1 MFIALYVHQLS
12 TSSIMAVT
20 ADVTSPQKS
29 TIERLPQ
36 PNMKASSKQS
46 ADAMECAPT
55 GSVDGA
61 SGNNDIVPTVSHDMS
76 TAISSDDSVDSK
88 QAGKQKKRKSEES
101 ESSNKS
107 NEEQSSKKN
116 NKKKKAKD
124 PNAPKRN
131 VSAYLHFCSAKRGD
145 VKESQPDLSFGE
157 ITKVV
162 TASWKALS
170 VEERVPWDEKAAAD
184 KKRYEQELAAYKDS
198 EHALNWQARVAEEGK
213 RQSTSVSS
221 SDKSK
226 KKSKKKN
233 KKQQVK
239 KPMSAHMHFS
249 LANRADVKEWQPDL
263 SASEVTSAVAANWKA
278 LSADER
284 SFWEEKAA
292 ADEERYQKELAAQ
305 EDMSEGKMSEI
316 GM

>member
-1 MFIALYVHQLS
+1 
-12 TSSIMAVT
+12 MAVT
-20 ADVTSPQKS
+20 ADVSSPQKS
-29 TIERLPQ
+29 TVERLPH
-36 PNMKASSKQS
+36 PNMEVSKQS

-55 GSVDGA
+55 GSADGA
-61 SGNNDIVPTVSHDMS
+61 SNNNDIVPTVSHDMS

-88 QAGKQKKRKSEES
+88 QKVKPKKRKSEES
-101 ESSNKS
+101 ESSNNS

-116 NKKKKAKD
+116 KKKKKAKD

-131 VSAYLHFCSAKRGD
+131 MSAYLHFCSTKRGD

-170 VEERVPWDEKAAAD
+170 VEERVPWDEKAAVD
-184 KKRYEQELAAYKDS
+184 KKRYEDEMAAYKDS
-198 EHALNWQARVAEEGK
+198 EQALDWQARMTEEVK
-213 RQSTSVSS
+213 EKITK
-221 SDKSK
+221 KSEAKEKNK
-226 KKSKKKN
+226 KKSKKKS
-233 KKQQVK
+233 VK

-249 LANRADVKEWQPDL
+249 LANRADVNEGQPDL
-263 SASEVTSAVAANWKA
+263 SASEVTSTVATNWKA

-305 EDMSEGKMSEI
+305 DMLEG
-316 GM
+316 

>member
-1 MFIALYVHQLS
+1 
-12 TSSIMAVT
+12 MAVT
-20 ADVTSPQKS
+20 ADVSSPQKS
-29 TIERLPQ
+29 TVERLPH
-36 PNMKASSKQS
+36 PNMKASKQS
-46 ADAMECAPT
+46 ADAMECAST
-55 GSVDGA
+55 GSGDGA
-61 SGNNDIVPTVSHDMS
+61 SDNDIVPTVSHDMS

-88 QAGKQKKRKSEES
+88 QQAKPKKRKSEES
-101 ESSNKS
+101 ESSNNS
-107 NEEQSSKKN
+107 NEEESGKKS
-116 NKKKKAKD
+116 KKKKKKVKD

-131 VSAYLHFCSAKRGD
+131 VSAYLHYSSAKRGD

-170 VEERVPWDEKAAAD
+170 VEERVPWDEKAAVD
-184 KKRYEQELAAYKDS
+184 KKRYEDEVAAYKDS
-198 EHALNWQARVAEEGK
+198 EQALDWQALMAEEGK
-213 RQSTSVSS
+213 RQSASVSN
-221 SDKSK
+221 SDKNVKAKSKAKSK
-226 KKSKKKN
+226 KKS

-249 LANRADVKEWQPDL
+249 LANRADVKERQPDL
-263 SASEVTSAVAANWKA
+263 SASEVTSTVATNWKA

-305 EDMSEGKMSEI
+305 DMLEG
-316 GM
+316 

>member
-1 MFIALYVHQLS
+1 
-12 TSSIMAVT
+12 MAVT
-20 ADVTSPQKS
+20 ADVSSPQKS
-29 TIERLPQ
+29 TVESLPH
-36 PNMKASSKQS
+36 PNMKASKQS

-55 GSVDGA
+55 GAADGA
-61 SGNNDIVPTVSHDMS
+61 SNNDIVATVSHDMS
-76 TAISSDDSVDSK
+76 TAVSSDDSVDSK
-88 QAGKQKKRKSEES
+88 QKAKPKKRKSEES
-101 ESSNKS
+101 ESSN
-107 NEEQSSKKN
+107 NDNQEQSSKKSK
-116 NKKKKAKD
+116 KKKKAKD

-131 VSAYLHFCSAKRGD
+131 VSAYLHFSSAKRGD

-170 VEERVPWDEKAAAD
+170 VEERVPWDEKAAVD
-184 KKRYEQELAAYKDS
+184 KERYEEELAAYKDS
-198 EHALNWQARVAEEGK
+198 EQALNWQAQMAAEEGEK
-213 RQSTSVSS
+213 QSNSVSN
-221 SDKSK
+221 SDKNAKEKIKKKSETKEKSK
-226 KKSKKKN
+226 KKKS

-249 LANRADVKEWQPDL
+249 LANRADVKECQPDL
-263 SASEVTSAVAANWKA
+263 SASEVTSTVATNWKA

-292 ADEERYQKELAAQ
+292 ADEERYQKELVAQ

>member
-1 MFIALYVHQLS
+1 
-12 TSSIMAVT
+12 MAVT
-20 ADVTSPQKS
+20 ADVSSPQKS
-29 TIERLPQ
+29 TVERLPH
-36 PNMKASSKQS
+36 PNMEASKQS

-55 GSVDGA
+55 GSADGA
-61 SGNNDIVPTVSHDMS
+61 SNNNDIVPTVSHDMS

-88 QAGKQKKRKSEES
+88 QKVKPKKRKSKES
-101 ESSNKS
+101 ESRNNS
-107 NEEQSSKKN
+107 NEEQSSKK

-131 VSAYLHFCSAKRGD
+131 VSAYLHYSSAKRGD

-184 KKRYEQELAAYKDS
+184 KKRYEDELAAYKDS
-198 EHALNWQARVAEEGK
+198 EQALNWQARMAAEEGK
-213 RQSTSVSS
+213 KQSTSVSN
-221 SDKSK
+221 SDKNAKEKSK
-226 KKSKKKN
+226 KKSEAKEKNKKKN

-249 LANRADVKEWQPDL
+249 LANRADVKEGQPDL
-263 SASEVTSAVAANWKA
+263 SASEVTSTVATNWKA

-305 EDMSEGKMSEI
+305 DMLEG
-316 GM
+316 